1 MFVFRKELIGQ
12 IMNSDNPIESLNKI
26 EDVFIRNN
34 IPVVGKVYSCFSIL
48 HPGFK
53 GFDFNDSKVS
63 PVLAKSSNRSKEII
77 VFSDLIKASFGSNN
91 RSIRAYLDNIEIGYN
106 LYNKIVN
113 KEIDYDSLS
122 DKDKEELI
130 TFSKHLF
137 TLYNNTLKGKN
148 EGNEFVLSSNVIENI
163 NELKRRL
170 SPNGSLDYRLD
181 DRVIKMFCGFAG
193 INTLQEAKE
202 YLKQKVYLADARNRK
217 RSNTGVDIGK
227 GDFVKGIGDITF
239 LRNILQNG
247 SVSKEYLGS
256 SAKSDSTPLDTDV
269 SMILEDK
276 SMSDMINST
285 EASGYGSIWFV
296 LKNDER
302 FVTTRDKKGPIDVKR
317 DLTKLEVFYT
327 GVVGSGHY
335 GIRTGFASS
344 EIDYIIVNKY
354 DNRVGLEIALNG
366 FYIPVADKD
375 GKIVFTPDDYDK
387 LRSKMNGLSYYN
399 SNEYIFS
406 DNLVTEQTE
415 YIASQVE
422 ESNIDVKVKRDKIN
436 RIISKSL
443 EDVGLKLKTVIDGD
457 LTSGYVE
464 LIDTGSTGRGTNNPG
479 DGDFDFMMRLD
490 KDIIASP
497 GKLNELKESLLNNLG
512 KNYSD
517 GITSAGDFRL
527 KDVLIDSETSVDID
541 ITFTEKTDK
550 VMYSTDMS
558 LQDRLETIKASDPAK
573 YKYVVAN
580 IIMAKKILKNVGAYK
595 PNRGEV
601 PQGGLGGVGIEN
613 WVLQNGGS
621 FYDAAVSFLK
631 EAEGKTFE
639 EFKECYQVWDF
650 GDNHLAERRGKY
662 AHDNFVANN
671 MSEQGFNKM
680 VNALKEYLQ
689 KIEYEVD
696 SIKK

>member
-1 MFVFRKELIGQ
+1 M
-12 IMNSDNPIESLNKI
+12 
-26 EDVFIRNN
+26 
-34 IPVVGKVYSCFSIL
+34 
-48 HPGFK
+48 
-53 GFDFNDSKVS
+53 
-63 PVLAKSSNRSKEII
+63 
-77 VFSDLIKASFGSNN
+77 
-91 RSIRAYLDNIEIGYN
+91 
-106 LYNKIVN
+106 
-113 KEIDYDSLS
+113 
-122 DKDKEELI
+122 
-130 TFSKHLF
+130 
-137 TLYNNTLKGKN
+137 
-148 EGNEFVLSSNVIENI
+148 SSNVIENI